1 MKLGI
6 IERPKVE
13 SFDHAKEL
21 GLDFVEFDCNPP
33 EFFGWGTTEEQ
44 LKQLKE
50 ITPDLK
56 AASERTGVEVGAVGR
71 WASRV
76 LDEKG
81 QVIPE
86 EWNAVK
92 GIIDFGAALGAKHYL
107 VSCAY
112 VKELSYYQ
120 NITCA
125 IKYLKDVVA
134 YAKEKG
140 METAIVNC
148 IMGDNY
154 IRTPEQWNLVLS
166 EVPGLGIKYDPSH
179 SFVHGGPKGAY
190 MDEGIKWGG
199 HFKYCHI
206 KGVIQRG
213 DSQEPAMWHK
223 RDLVKR
229 FPDLASD
236 PEFDPK
242 MSHGNSDWYD
252 NPPAGL
258 DCIDWRA
265 FFGILY
271 KHGYDGYLAI
281 EPHSSTW
288 QGEKGE
294 KGVKYTIK
302 YIRDLM
308 I

>member
-6 IERPKVE
+6 ISPAEVQ

-33 EFFGWGTTEEQ
+33 GYFGKPIPELQ
-44 LKQLKE
+44 AIQA
-50 ITPDLK
+50 DLK

-71 WASRV
+71 WASRI

-86 EWNAVK
+86 EWEAVK
-92 GIIDFGAALGAKHYL
+92 AIIDFGAYLGAKYYL
-107 VSCAY
+107 CSCAY
-112 VKELSYYQ
+112 VKEISYYQ

-125 IKYLKDVVA
+125 IKVLKDIVA

-140 METAIVNC
+140 MECAIVNC
-148 IMGDNY
+148 IMGDNF
-154 IRTPEQWNLVLS
+154 IRTPEQWKLVLS

-179 SFVHGGPKGAY
+179 SFVHGGQNGAY
-190 MDEGIKWGG
+190 LEEGLEWGA

-213 DSQEPAMWHK
+213 DSQEPDMWYK
-223 RDLVKR
+223 RGLLEKYPQLQDEPGFAR
-229 FPDLASD
+229 G
-236 PEFDPK
+236 
-242 MSHGNSDWYD
+242 HGDNNWYD
-252 NPPAGL
+252 NPPAG
-258 DCIDWRA
+258 IDVINWRA
-265 FFGILY
+265 FFAILY
-271 KHGYDGYLAI
+271 KYGYDGYLAI
-281 EPHSSTW
+281 EPHSATW
-288 QGEKGE
+288 RGEKGE